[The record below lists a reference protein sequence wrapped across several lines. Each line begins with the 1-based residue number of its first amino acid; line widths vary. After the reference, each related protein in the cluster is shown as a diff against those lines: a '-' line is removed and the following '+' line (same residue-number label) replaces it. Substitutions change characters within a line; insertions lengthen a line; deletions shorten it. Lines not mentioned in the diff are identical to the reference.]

1 MYTIY
6 QLTYFFDGFNH
17 GITNDPTITLI
28 RHLHQKIYSK
38 HNYSVENNV
47 TLRLDI
53 NRIGFTGEPVTG

>member
-6 QLTYFFDGFNH
+6 QLTYLIDGFDH

-38 HNYSVENNV
+38 HDYSVENNIY
-47 TLRLDI
+47 LCLNI
-53 NRIGFTGEPVTG
+53 NRIGFTGEPETG

>member
-6 QLTYFFDGFNH
+6 QLTYLIDVFNH
-17 GITNDPTITLI
+17 GITNDTTITLI

-47 TLRLDI
+47 YLRLDI
-53 NRIGFTGEPVTG
+53 SRIGFTGEPVTG